1 MSQQTAVEFDAVNI
15 VFGDQP
21 DEALPLMDAGQSRL
35 EIQKATGQIL
45 GVHDCTMNVMEG
57 EILVIMGLSGSG
69 KSTLLRAVNGLN
81 PVCRGEVRLRTA
93 KGMQSVTHADPK
105 TLRRIRQTNVAMV
118 LQQFGLLPW
127 RTVRDNVGLGLEL
140 RGQSRAQRNAR
151 VEEELRL
158 VNLHERADALVGEL
172 SGGMQQRVGLARAFA
187 TDAPILLMDEP
198 FSALDPLIRDRL
210 QDDLLELQAKRGRT
224 IIFVSHGLDEAFKL
238 GNRIAIMEG
247 GRIVQCGTPREI
259 FSDPANDYVAEFV
272 ANMNPLGVLT
282 ARDAMVASSGAAE
295 GASVH
300 PETSIREVM
309 ERLQASGRPVAV
321 EDGGRIVGEV
331 TRDSALDRLVD
342 PRGLGINPSG
352 SAPPPPPT

>member
-1 MSQQTAVEFDAVNI
+1 MSRLTAVEFDAVNI
-15 VFGDQP
+15 VFGEQP
-21 DEALPLMDAGQSRL
+21 QRALPLMDADKSRS
-35 EIQKATGQIL
+35 EVQAATSQIL
-45 GVHDCTMNVMEG
+45 GVHNCTLDVHEG
-57 EILVIMGLSGSG
+57 EILVLMGLSGSG

-81 PVCRGEVRLRTA
+81 TVCRGEVRVRTP
-93 KGMQSVTHADPK
+93 KGMQSVTNADPA
-105 TLRRIRQTNVAMV
+105 TLRQIRQTMVAMV
-118 LQQFGLLPW
+118 FQQFGLLPW

-140 RGQSRAQRNAR
+140 RGQSRARRNAR

-158 VNLHERADALVGEL
+158 VNLFERADALVGEL

-247 GRIVQCGTPREI
+247 GRIVQSGTPREI
-259 FSDPANDYVAEFV
+259 FSAPANDYVAEFV

-282 ARDAMVASSGAAE
+282 ARDALGPLSDASAGDP
-295 GASVH
+295 VH

-309 ERLQASGRPVAV
+309 TRLQASGCPVPV
-321 EDGGRIVGEV
+321 SEDGKIIGEV
-331 TRDSALDRLVD
+331 TRDTVLARLVD
-342 PRGLGINPSG
+342 PRGLEEGDHAAGGQP
-352 SAPPPPPT
+352 